1 MSMSPAPAAPVN
13 VRLDIYVPLRHH
25 HAMMASTLRE
35 RQAEQVRVAVL
46 DAVAKQLEERS
57 VDDIAMADV
66 AAEAG
71 ISLRTLYRYF
81 PDRAALLHAAGEHLY
96 RALGIGYEIT
106 NAADIS
112 ASFRDAATKLSSRP
126 ALTRA
131 LVQTTAGRAARSAAR
146 VQRVEAIRTALAP
159 LTASLDADTARRAT
173 AVIAHLCSAASWV
186 AVSDDSGLDDED
198 AQQAV
203 AWAIDAL
210 VAVLRAQQPTR
221 TTGRGRRTKQP

>member
-1 MSMSPAPAAPVN
+1 MLVSS
-13 VRLDIYVPLRHH
+13 RHS
-25 HAMMASTLRE
+25 HAVATLTLRE
-35 RQAEQVRVAVL
+35 RQAQQVRVAVL
-46 DAVAKQLEERS
+46 DAVVAQLEERS

-71 ISLRTLYRYF
+71 ISLRSSTVIF
-81 PDRAALLHAAGEHLY
+81 PTGRPPHAAGEYLY
-96 RALGIGYEIT
+96 ADLGIGYEI
-106 NAADIS
+106 AGPEDIS
-112 ASFRDAATKLSSRP
+112 ASFRDAAAKLSARP

-131 LVQTTAGRAARSAAR
+131 LVQTSAGRAARSAAR

-159 LTASLDADTARRAT
+159 LTAGLDPDLARRAT

-186 AVSDDSGLDDED
+186 TVSDDSGLDDDD

-210 VAVLRAQQPTR
+210 VEVLQSLQPK
-221 TTGRGRRTKQP
+221 TGRGRRRPAT